1 MHRAY
6 LLMFLGNIGIS
17 LSSLFI
23 PLLARELGLSF
34 TELGMIGMA
43 YGAASV
49 LSYSLFGHLS
59 DVTRRRV
66 PFVRLGLA
74 LAASAFTAQILMR
87 DLLTMIAI
95 RWLAGFAV
103 GVFSF
108 PLLAHLAGRFG
119 YQKRIGWFAASG
131 SLGWFAGYIAAG
143 LLRSWVLAFLSSGLS
158 FCLALALSL
167 FLKESREPKVY
178 LRSFWKVI
186 KENSVVYASYLLRH
200 TGAHAIW
207 IVFPLF
213 LIEKLGASLLW
224 VGVLMAL
231 NTGSQFFFMGLIGR
245 TAEPDEGRRLLRL
258 GLLLSTVV
266 FVSYYFSSYYLQLVP
281 VQLLLGVAWSSLY
294 VGSLLHLV
302 EKNVERATSTG
313 ALGSTISLATMIG
326 PFLGGLISE
335 IFGMRAVFL
344 VASALTLAGLVL
356 SKRMTN

>member
-1 MHRAY
+1 
-6 LLMFLGNIGIS
+6 
-17 LSSLFI
+17 
-23 PLLARELGLSF
+23 
-34 TELGMIGMA
+34 
-43 YGAASV
+43 
-49 LSYSLFGHLS
+49 
-59 DVTRRRV
+59 
-66 PFVRLGLA
+66 
-74 LAASAFTAQILMR
+74 
-87 DLLTMIAI
+87 
-95 RWLAGFAV
+95 
-103 GVFSF
+103 
-108 PLLAHLAGRFG
+108 
-119 YQKRIGWFAASG
+119 
-131 SLGWFAGYIAAG
+131 
-143 LLRSWVLAFLSSGLS
+143 
-158 FCLALALSL
+158 
-167 FLKESREPKVY
+167 